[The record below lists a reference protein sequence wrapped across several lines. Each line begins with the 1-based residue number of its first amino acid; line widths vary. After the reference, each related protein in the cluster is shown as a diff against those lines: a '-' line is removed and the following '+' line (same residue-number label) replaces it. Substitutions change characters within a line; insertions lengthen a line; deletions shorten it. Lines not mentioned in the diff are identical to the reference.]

1 MHRGFRLLQFVFLL
15 IAGMY
20 SQHGWAESCGGSVG
34 QMTINVPN
42 INYLPTLRTN
52 TQMSNALAD
61 NGSGIHF
68 VCDLQLPSADWK
80 RIVYQ
85 QRVTTGSPQ
94 IINGQHVYAS
104 ALSGMGYALG
114 FQCGG
119 GPIRYIDGS
128 DAPAGSE
135 SMTVCDS
142 TQLPALLTQREI
154 VVKAYII
161 FYKTGDVPLTSGN
174 HASVSAQPQVGNLS
188 IETQEGSHA
197 SRMASAPVS
206 IDLAALNVDIG
217 ASGSC
222 QVTRASIG
230 VNMGTVNKAEFK
242 GKSATAGAAQTFS
255 IPVYCSTPTDIRIGF
270 FGVTTDSGT
279 GDALALSQVDG
290 AASGVGI
297 KLSYGNNP
305 PPAPSAGSDVKM
317 NVSSNLPVLKHIT
330 ASSAAA
336 AESINFTARYVQTG
350 DTVTPGR
357 ANALATFA
365 LEYN

>member
-34 QMTINVPN
+34 QMTINMPN
-42 INYLPTLRTN
+42 ISYLPTLRTN

-61 NGSGIHF
+61 NGGGIHF
-68 VCDLQLPSADWK
+68 VCDLQLPAAGWK

-85 QRVTTGSPQ
+85 QRATTGSPLV
-94 IINGQHVYAS
+94 INGQHVYAS
-104 ALSGMGYALG
+104 ALSGMGYSLG

-119 GPIRYIDGS
+119 GPVHYIDGS
-128 DAPAGSE
+128 DAPVGSE

-142 TQLPALLTQREI
+142 TQLPALLAQREI
-154 VVKAYII
+154 VVKAYVT

-174 HASVSAQPQVGNLS
+174 HASVAAQPQVGNLY
-188 IETQEGSHA
+188 IEHQDSSNA
-197 SRMASAPVS
+197 SRVTSAPVS

-222 QVTRASIG
+222 QVTRSPIN
-230 VNMGTVNKAEFK
+230 VNLGTVNKAEFK
-242 GKSATAGAAQTFS
+242 GKAIAAGAAQTFS

-270 FGVTTDSGT
+270 FGVTADPSISDSL
-279 GDALALSQVDG
+279 ALARVDG

-305 PPAPSAGSDVKM
+305 APAPPAGTGVKI
-317 NVSSNLPVLKHIT
+317 NVSSNLPVLKHVT

-336 AESINFTARYVQTG
+336 AESINFTAQYVQTG
-350 DTVTPGR
+350 DVVTPGR
-357 ANALATFA
+357 ANSLATFA